1 MSNKFIG
8 IFALAVASLSCN
20 VVAGENLLKNG
31 DGENGQENWSEKQTQ
46 VCTANPHSGKSC
58 LTTIVPVVISED
70 FIEVVPDKAYKVG
83 GWFRSADGKP
93 VNAYLGLAPFDKDKK
108 PIESPN
114 VLVIAG
120 TETELVEDCL
130 PACKI
135 LKVKDG
141 SKWTLENNCGKY
153 GLVAFNI
160 DDSGKYL
167 DLPNRELSAGCG
179 IEKIEK
185 KDGCWEIS
193 LKNPCG
199 KIYRAGTKVREHRP
213 GANYMYK
220 WYQEAFQ
227 SKDWIHAEGTVKGIA
242 ETGTPV
248 TSFWPGTKYVKVVVM
263 GMGGK
268 LNFDDMT
275 FEEIGNSGN

>member
-242 ETGTPV
+242 V